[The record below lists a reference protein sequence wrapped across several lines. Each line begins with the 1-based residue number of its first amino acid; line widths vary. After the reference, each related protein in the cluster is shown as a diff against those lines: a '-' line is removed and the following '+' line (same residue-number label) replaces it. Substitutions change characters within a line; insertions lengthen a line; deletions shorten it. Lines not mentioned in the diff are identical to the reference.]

1 MWFLSIKLILHE
13 FHPQQNTAR
22 NSISVMETV
31 QRLQHS
37 SMSTA
42 SSFPS
47 DSPSGFDEKSGF
59 NEKSSF
65 PNQFPAGLRVLVV
78 DDDPIC
84 LKIIDKM
91 LRRCLYE
98 VTTCSRATVALSM
111 LRERKGSFDLV
122 ISDVYM
128 PDMDGFK
135 LLEHV
140 GLEMDLPV
148 IMMSADGETS
158 VVMKGIKHGACDYLL
173 KPIRIEEL
181 KNIWQHVI
189 RKKRNC
195 GRELEHSGSAED
207 SEKNKKGSDD
217 IEYASSVNEGIESNS
232 KTPKRRKETKEED
245 DDFEQ
250 ENDDPTSLK
259 KPRVV
264 WSVELHQQFVSSV
277 NQLGIDKAVPKRILE
292 MMNVHGLTR
301 ENVASHLQKYRL
313 YLRRLSEVAQQ
324 QSGLNSSF
332 GGTAEINLGSMSA
345 LGRLDLQAFAASG
358 QTSPQ
363 TLVALQAGLLGKINA
378 KNGLGMSG
386 ETFCLP
392 MALQGVSSNSLN
404 SLGFGQP
411 LMKSQGGVLQGLPSG
426 LKLKQLSQSQPNVSS
441 YENGVFSMNDT
452 SPGPSLL
459 PQLPTAAVGQGDLD
473 HIYGSDNNL
482 GLNLHNNAL
491 MLKLL
496 QQQQQQL
503 HQTPAPLPH
512 QSGAQL
518 HGQQV
523 LNLPSSN
530 LLGQRTL
537 SNTLSTL
544 GNANS
549 SQGNSL
555 IGPGSAQINLITP
568 EEHAC
573 NAYFGIQR
581 MEDVNHSLNSMPV
594 NSVFQLRTVVASTP
608 LSTGAEGIT
617 SLPGMKSPR
626 ETSEVF
632 NSQPLR
638 SSGVN
643 CDSLNG
649 FAPSLIQGNI
659 QGCQVPKAAFNQG
672 LGPIAVPTLN
682 PHYSQTSSGFQGL
695 NFSGIQDH
703 VLSQSLGFSG
713 KGSNLPNRLTS
724 NAGHLRTVSNTPCQ
738 SDQSRADSGTRLKGR
753 VSDLMEGTRLAEG
766 EFSMDGYN

>member
-1 MWFLSIKLILHE
+1 MNLISE
-13 FHPQQNTAR
+13 MT
-22 NSISVMETV
+22 TV
-31 QRLQHS
+31 QSLQHS

-47 DSPSGFDEKSGF
+47 ESSGGFDEKSGF
-59 NEKSSF
+59 NQKSRF
-65 PNQFPAGLRVLVV
+65 PDRFPAGLRVLVV

-84 LKIIDKM
+84 LKIIEKM

-98 VTTCSRATVALSM
+98 VTTCSHATVALSM

-189 RKKRNC
+189 RKKRNL
-195 GRELEHSGSAED
+195 GRELEPSGSAED
-207 SEKNKKGSDD
+207 SDKNKKGSDD
-217 IEYASSVNEGIESNS
+217 IEYASSVNEGTESNS
-232 KTPKRRKETKEED
+232 KTSKRRKETKEED

-250 ENDDPTSLK
+250 ENDDPMSLK

-264 WSVELHQQFVSSV
+264 WSVELHQQFVNSV

-332 GGTAEINLGSMSA
+332 GGTAEVNLGSMSA

-363 TLVALQAGLLGKINA
+363 TLVAMQAELLGKINA
-378 KNGLGMSG
+378 KNGLGISG

-392 MALQGVSSNSLN
+392 TAFHGVNSNSLN
-404 SLGFGQP
+404 SLGFGQQ
-411 LMKSQGGVLQGLPSG
+411 LMNNQGGVLQGFPSG
-426 LKLKQLSQSQPNVSS
+426 LKLKQLSLSQSQPNISS

-452 SPGPSLL
+452 SPGLPFL
-459 PQLPTAAVGQGDLD
+459 PQLSTAAVALRDLD
-473 HIYGSDNNL
+473 HIYGSNNNL
-482 GLNLHNNAL
+482 GLDLHDKAL

-496 QQQQQQL
+496 QQQQL
-503 HQTPAPLPH
+503 HQTPGPLPH

-523 LNLPSSN
+523 LNLPSSS
-530 LLGQRTL
+530 LLGQQTL

-549 SQGNSL
+549 NQGNSL
-555 IGPGSAQINLITP
+555 IGPGSAQKNLITP
-568 EEHAC
+568 EGHDLTLHAC

-581 MEDVNHSLNSMPV
+581 MEDVNQSLNSMPV
-594 NSVFQLRTVVASTP
+594 NSVFQPRTVASTP
-608 LSTGAEGIT
+608 LSSGAEGVIR
-617 SLPGMKSPR
+617 LPGMNIPR
-626 ETSEVF
+626 ETPEVF
-632 NSQPLR
+632 NSQGLR

-643 CDSLNG
+643 CNALNG
-649 FAPSLIQGNI
+649 FAPGLTQGNVL
-659 QGCQVPKAAFNQG
+659 GCKVPKAAFNQG
-672 LGPIAVPTLN
+672 LGPMVIPTLN
-682 PHYSQTSSGFQGL
+682 PHFSQTSSGLQGL
-695 NFSGIQDH
+695 NPGIQDH

-713 KGSNLPNRLTS
+713 KGSNLPNRFTS
-724 NAGHLRTVSNTPCQ
+724 NDGHLRTISNTPRQ
-738 SDQSRADSGTRLKGR
+738 SDQSRADTGTRLKDR

-766 EFSMDGYN
+766 EFSLDGYN

>member
-1 MWFLSIKLILHE
+1 MKNLISE
-13 FHPQQNTAR
+13 MA
-22 NSISVMETV
+22 TV
-31 QRLQHS
+31 QSLQHS

-42 SSFPS
+42 SSLPS
-47 DSPSGFDEKSGF
+47 DSLGVFDENSGF
-59 NEKSSF
+59 NEQSRF

-98 VTTCSRATVALSM
+98 VTTCSHATVALSM

-148 IMMSADGETS
+148 IMMSADGDTS

-189 RKKRNC
+189 RKKRNW

-207 SEKNKKGSDD
+207 SDKNKKGSED
-217 IEYASSVNEGIESNS
+217 IEYASSVNEGTESNS
-232 KTPKRRKETKEED
+232 KTSKRRKETKEED

-324 QSGLNSSF
+324 QSGLHSSF
-332 GGTAEINLGSMSA
+332 GGTAEVNLGSMSA

-358 QTSPQ
+358 QTSPE

-378 KNGLGMSG
+378 KSGLGMSG

-392 MALQGVSSNSLN
+392 TAFQGVSSNSLN

-411 LMKSQGGVLQGLPSG
+411 LLNSQGGVLQGLPSG
-426 LKLKQLSQSQPNVSS
+426 LKLKQLSQPQPYISS
-441 YENGVFSMNDT
+441 YENGAFSMNDT
-452 SPGPSLL
+452 SPGLSLL
-459 PQLPTAAVGQGDLD
+459 PQLPTAAAGLGDLD
-473 HIYGSDNNL
+473 CIYGADNNL
-482 GLNLHNNAL
+482 GLNLHNKAL

-496 QQQQQQL
+496 QQQQQQQQL

-523 LNLPSSN
+523 PNLPSSS
-530 LLGQRTL
+530 LLGQRTP

-549 SQGNSL
+549 SQGSSL
-555 IGPGSAQINLITP
+555 IGPGSAQVNLITP
-568 EEHAC
+568 EEHNLTVQAC

-581 MEDVNHSLNSMPV
+581 MEDVNRNLNAMPV
-594 NSVFQLRTVVASTP
+594 NSVFQPRIVGASIP
-608 LSTGAEGIT
+608 LSAGAEGVM

-632 NSQPLR
+632 NSQALR
-638 SSGVN
+638 SCGVN
-643 CDSLNG
+643 CNSLNS
-649 FAPSLIQGNI
+649 FAPSLMQANVH
-659 QGCQVPKAAFNQG
+659 GCQVPKAAFNQA
-672 LGPIAVPTLN
+672 LGPISNPTLN
-682 PHYSQTSSGFQGL
+682 PHYSQISSGSQGL
-695 NFSGIQDH
+695 NLSGIQDH
-703 VLSQSLGFSG
+703 VLSQSLGFPG
-713 KGSNLPNRLTS
+713 KGANISNRLAS
-724 NAGHLRTVSNTPCQ
+724 NAGHLRNVTNAPCQ
-738 SDQSRADSGTRLKGR
+738 SDQSRPDSGARLKGR
-753 VSDLMEGTRLAEG
+753 VSDFMVTEGTRLAES
-766 EFSMDGYN
+766 EFSVDGYN

>member
-1 MWFLSIKLILHE
+1 MKNLISE
-13 FHPQQNTAR
+13 MA
-22 NSISVMETV
+22 TV
-31 QRLQHS
+31 QSLQHS
-37 SMSTA
+37 SISTA
-42 SSFPS
+42 SSLPS
-47 DSPSGFDEKSGF
+47 DSLGVFDENSGF
-59 NEKSSF
+59 NEQSRF

-98 VTTCSRATVALSM
+98 VTTCSHATVALSM

-148 IMMSADGETS
+148 IMMSADGDTS

-189 RKKRNC
+189 RKRRNS

-207 SEKNKKGSDD
+207 SEKNKKGSED
-217 IEYASSVNEGIESNS
+217 IEYASSVNEGTESNS
-232 KTPKRRKETKEED
+232 KTSKRRKETKEED

-313 YLRRLSEVAQQ
+313 YLRRLSEVAQE
-324 QSGLNSSF
+324 QSGINSSF
-332 GGTAEINLGSMSA
+332 GGTAGISLGSLSA

-358 QTSPQ
+358 PTSPE

-392 MALQGVSSNSLN
+392 TAFQGVSSNSLN

-411 LMKSQGGVLQGLPSG
+411 LLNSQGGVLQGLPSG
-426 LKLKQLSQSQPNVSS
+426 LKLKQLSQPQPYISS
-441 YENGVFSMNDT
+441 YENGAFSMNDT
-452 SPGPSLL
+452 SPGLSLL
-459 PQLPTAAVGQGDLD
+459 PQLPTAAVGLGDLD
-473 HIYGSDNNL
+473 YIYGADNNL
-482 GLNLHNNAL
+482 GLSLHNNAL
-491 MLKLL
+491 MLRFLEQ

-503 HQTPAPLPH
+503 HDTPAPLAH
-512 QSGAQL
+512 QSGVQL
-518 HGQQV
+518 HGQEV
-523 LNLPSSN
+523 PNLPSSSR
-530 LLGQRTL
+530 LGQWTP

-549 SQGNSL
+549 SQGSSL
-555 IGPGSAQINLITP
+555 IGRGSAQVNLITP
-568 EEHAC
+568 EEHNLTVQAC
-573 NAYFGIQR
+573 NAYFGIKR
-581 MEDVNHSLNSMPV
+581 MEDVNHSLNAMPV
-594 NSVFQLRTVVASTP
+594 NSVFQPRIVGTSNP
-608 LSTGAEGIT
+608 LSAGAEGVM
-617 SLPGMKSPR
+617 SSPGMKSPR
-626 ETSEVF
+626 EASEVF
-632 NSQPLR
+632 NSQALR
-638 SSGVN
+638 SSGLN
-643 CDSLNG
+643 CNLLNS
-649 FAPSLIQGNI
+649 FAPSLMQGNV
-659 QGCQVPKAAFNQG
+659 QGCQVPKAAYNQA
-672 LGPIAVPTLN
+672 LGPIANPTLN
-682 PHYSQTSSGFQGL
+682 PHYSQISSGSQGL
-695 NFSGIQDH
+695 NLSGIQDH
-703 VLSQSLGFSG
+703 VLSQSLGFPG
-713 KGSNLPNRLTS
+713 KGVNISNRLPS
-724 NAGHLRTVSNTPCQ
+724 NAGHLRTFTNAPCQ
-738 SDQSRADSGTRLKGR
+738 SDQSRADSGARLKSR
-753 VSDLMEGTRLAEG
+753 VSDLMEGTRLAES
-766 EFSMDGYN
+766 EFSVDGYN